1 MGTLF
6 GTDGVRGIANK
17 KLSTELAFKLGR
29 AGAYVL
35 ARDHQRPKIVI
46 GKDTRISGD
55 MLESALAAGICS
67 VGADVI
73 RLGVIPTPGV
83 AYLARELGAQAA
95 VVISAS
101 HNPMEDNGIKFFGG
115 NGYKLP
121 DALED
126 EIEELILSGRELPRP
141 IGAAVG
147 RIEDLP
153 DALLR
158 YGNYLKKTAGTD
170 LSGLKIVVDC
180 ANGAVS
186 ALAPQV
192 LADLGAEV
200 IPIFYQPDG
209 ININAGCGSTHPEPL
224 MAAVLAHGA
233 DMGIAHDGD
242 ADRMLAVDEK
252 GRLVDGDQI
261 MVICALHLME
271 QGRLKGNKIV
281 VTVMSNLGLHL
292 ALQKKG
298 IEILQTKV
306 GDRYVLEKMVASG
319 ASLGGE
325 QSGHVIFSD
334 YNTTGDGLGTALQLL
349 QVMAEAKKPLSQLA
363 GQMVRLPQVL
373 VNIRV
378 KDKEGWDEN
387 LAIHQSV
394 KKAERILGDS
404 GRVLVR
410 ASGTEPLIRVMAE
423 GVDAVE
429 LQKLVDEMVAVVIQ
443 ELGGAVI

>member
-6 GTDGVRGIANK
+6 GTDGVRGVANK

-46 GKDTRISGD
+46 GRDTRISGD
-55 MLESALAAGICS
+55 MLECALAAGICS
-67 VGADVI
+67 VGADVV

-121 DALED
+121 DALEE

-141 IGAAVG
+141 TGAGVG
-147 RIEDLP
+147 QVADLP
-153 DALLR
+153 DALTR
-158 YGNYLKKTAGTD
+158 YGDYLKKTSGAD
-170 LSGLKIVVDC
+170 LRGLKVVIDC
-180 ANGAVS
+180 ANGAAS
-186 ALAPQV
+186 ALGPRL
-192 LADLGAEV
+192 LADLGAQV
-200 IPIFYQPDG
+200 VAINCQPDG
-209 ININAGCGSTHPEPL
+209 TNINAGCGSTHPEGL
-224 MAAVLAHGA
+224 MAAVLTHGA
-233 DMGIAHDGD
+233 HLGIANDGD

-252 GRLVDGDQI
+252 GQLVDGDQI
-261 MVICALHLME
+261 MVICALHLKE
-271 QGRLKGNKIV
+271 HHRLAGNKIV

-292 ALQKKG
+292 ALRRQG
-298 IEILQTKV
+298 VEILQTKV
-306 GDRYVLEKMVASG
+306 GDRYVLEKMLASG

-334 YNTTGDGLGTALQLL
+334 INTTGDGLGTALQLL
-349 QVMAEAKKPLSQLA
+349 QVLVASKKPLSQLA

-373 VNIRV
+373 VNVRV
-378 KDKEGWDEN
+378 RDKEGWEEN
-387 LAIHQSV
+387 PAIHQAV
-394 KKAERILGDS
+394 KRAEGILGEN

-423 GVDAVE
+423 GPDDRQ
-429 LQKLVDEMVAVVIQ
+429 LQQLVGEMVRVVAE
-443 ELGGAVI
+443 ELGSGR